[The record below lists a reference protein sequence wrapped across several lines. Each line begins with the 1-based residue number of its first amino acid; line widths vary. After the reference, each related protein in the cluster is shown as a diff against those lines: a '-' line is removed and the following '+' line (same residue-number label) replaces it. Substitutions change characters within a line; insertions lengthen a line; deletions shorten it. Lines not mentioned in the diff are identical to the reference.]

1 MWLETIILKDF
12 RCFFGEHQFELSQD
26 REKNV
31 TLIHAENGVGKT
43 TLLNALLWCFYAQ
56 TTGKFEMPDDLVNH
70 DAKVAGRKQAYVE
83 VLFEHNGGRYRARR
97 YTVGSTDRTFTIM
110 RLDQGHHHELDH
122 PDAFINSVMPRGMAG
137 HFLFDGEHAEVFT
150 GDDNRKRV
158 RQAVQDILGCSL
170 VETAISDLE
179 EASTTYRR
187 QAPSPKSSSNIATAT
202 ARLDALAGQIK
213 AAEAARDGMR
223 GEIETIEQQI
233 ADIEAKL
240 RDSAA
245 AKELQIARDKA
256 KIELSKA
263 RKREADA
270 QDDLLKWLGEN
281 GRFLV
286 STRITALALDHLD
299 AQETKGRIPSPYNE
313 EFVQDLLDME
323 LCVCGAPLHEGSEAH
338 AKVKGLLQKAA
349 NATLRSRLT
358 AVRGRLAELKRE
370 REKAPARLADATKRL
385 AIAREDVSRIEADL
399 SEISGKLLGVDFD
412 DIREREKRRNELRT
426 LASQHREQ
434 VGAFGSQIQRAE
446 AERATLDRDLK
457 KMASEDADAKIF
469 IERYTLCQ
477 TLKGR
482 LERELAEE
490 ERSAKQVLRASIERI
505 LDKTSRKAFRLKMTD
520 DYVVSLVNA
529 AGTRMPKSGGE
540 NQLLGLI
547 FTAALVEYA
556 KLREHAKDVR
566 LLKGTIAPL
575 VLDSPFGQ
583 LDDAYRATT
592 AEYVPEM
599 AGQVVLMVSRQQGG
613 GVLDVL
619 RHRIGQEYVLVRHN
633 KDQRGDRKVEI
644 HQLHGRDIETS
655 LFDQDFDGTSFVRV
669 SA

>member
-97 YTVGSTDRTFTIM
+97 YTAGSTDRTFTIM

-187 QAPSPKSSSNIATAT
+187 QAPSPKSSSSIATAT

-256 KIELSKA
+256 KIELGKA

-323 LCVCGAPLHEGSEAH
+323 LCVCGAPLNEGSEAH

-399 SEISGKLLGVDFD
+399 SEISDKLLGVDFD

-434 VGAFGSQIQRAE
+434 VGAFGNQIQRAE

-482 LERELAEE
+482 LEKELAEE

-583 LDDAYRATT
+583 LDDSYRATT

>member
-1 MWLETIILKDF
+1 MWLETITLKDF
-12 RCFFGEHQFELSQD
+12 RCFFGEHHFELSQD

-56 TTGKFEMPDDLVNH
+56 TTEKFEMPNDLVNH
-70 DAKVAGRKQAYVE
+70 DARAAGSKHAYVE
-83 VLFEHNGGRYRARR
+83 VLFEHNGSRYRARR
-97 YTVGSTDRTFTIM
+97 YTVGVSERTFTIM
-110 RLDQGHHHELDH
+110 RLDQGHHKELDH
-122 PDAFINSVMPRGMAG
+122 PDAFINSVMPKGMAG

-158 RQAVQDILGCSL
+158 RLAVQDILGCSL
-170 VETAISDLE
+170 VQTAISDLE

-187 QAPSPKSSSNIATAT
+187 QAPSQKTSTSMTTAT
-202 ARLDALAGQIK
+202 ARLDALGDQIK
-213 AAEAARDGMR
+213 TAEASRDAMR

-245 AKELQIARDKA
+245 AKELQGSRDKLT
-256 KIELSKA
+256 IELTKA
-263 RKREADA
+263 RKRDADA

-286 STRITALALDHLD
+286 STRITSIAMDHLD

-313 EFVQDLLDME
+313 EFVQDLLDMK
-323 LCVCGAPLHEGSEAH
+323 LCVCGAPLHPGSKEYD
-338 AKVKGLLQKAA
+338 KVAGLLQKAA
-349 NATLRSRLT
+349 NATLRSRLS

-370 REKAPARLADATKRL
+370 REKAPDRLADATRRL
-385 AIAREDVSRIEADL
+385 ATAREDVSRIEADL
-399 SEISGKLLGVDFD
+399 SEISEKLQGVKFEE
-412 DIREREKRRNELRT
+412 IAEREKRRNELRG
-426 LASQHREQ
+426 LLGQKKEQ
-434 VGAFGSQIQRAE
+434 IGAFTNQIQRAE
-446 AERATLDRDLK
+446 SDRASQDRDLK
-457 KMASEDADAKIF
+457 KMANEDADARIF

-477 TLKGR
+477 TLKER
-482 LERELAEE
+482 LVTELAEE
-490 ERSAKQVLRASIERI
+490 ERLAKQVLRASIERI
-505 LDKTSRKAFRLKMTD
+505 LEKTSRKAFRLRMTD
-520 DYVVSLVNA
+520 DYAVSLVNS

-547 FTAALVEYA
+547 FTAALVEFA
-556 KLREHAKDVR
+556 KVRENAKDVR

-583 LDDAYRATT
+583 LDDSYRATT

-619 RHRIGQEYVLVRHN
+619 RHRIGEEYVLVRHN
-633 KDQRGDRKVEI
+633 KDSRGERKPEV
-644 HQLHGRDIETS
+644 HQVHGRDIETS
-655 LFDQDFDGTSFVRV
+655 LFDQDYDGTSFVRV
-669 SA
+669 NA